1 MLLVYMNLLPSVP
14 RCHLPPWS
22 PGALPP
28 PSMALA
34 QGVPSDPSETHYS
47 PPDGREAN
55 LKYLPIASSMFGWIV
70 AIGLG
75 KHMQNATKMIVCC
88 FFF

>member
-1 MLLVYMNLLPSVP
+1 
-14 RCHLPPWS
+14 
-22 PGALPP
+22 
-28 PSMALA
+28 MALA

-75 KHMQNATKMIVCC
+75 KHMQNATKMIASVLL
-88 FFF
+88 FFFNLALFDYGGQPHGNWG